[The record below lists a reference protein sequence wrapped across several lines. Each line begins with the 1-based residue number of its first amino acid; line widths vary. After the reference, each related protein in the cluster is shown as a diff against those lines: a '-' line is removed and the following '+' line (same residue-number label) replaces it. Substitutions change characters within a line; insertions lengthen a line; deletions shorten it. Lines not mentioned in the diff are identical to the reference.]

1 MMVGGADEAV
11 ERLAP
16 ILDVLAPPATRSTG
30 RAGGTSARPAP
41 ATT

>member
-1 MMVGGADEAV
+1 MMVGGPDEAV

-16 ILDVLAPPATRSTG
+16 ILDVLAPPPDEHGPRLG
-30 RAGGTSARPAP
+30 HFGPPAR